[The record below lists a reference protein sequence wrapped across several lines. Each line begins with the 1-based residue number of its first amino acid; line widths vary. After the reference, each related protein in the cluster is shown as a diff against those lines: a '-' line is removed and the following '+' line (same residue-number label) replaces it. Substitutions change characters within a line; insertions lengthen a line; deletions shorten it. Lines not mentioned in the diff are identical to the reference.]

1 MWEGWR
7 NNFATHEIYITMK
20 TGAFSLKN
28 KSTFVLYYTYI
39 NNNKQIKCYRKKKA
53 NFRKKHAL
61 FYFSF
66 FVFTEGGGFS
76 VWKGCCDKRH
86 FSIPTFTPQHRKQ
99 TWNHLWSGVHHTS
112 VWCGTNTGFSPCLG
126 GATVWFP
133 LFYNIKKER
142 KKQKQKPWQKKSD
155 ESGQSC
161 FFSPG
166 WSSVRDDAA
175 VHEPLPP
182 QPPTTAPSSSSS
194 SSDSP
199 AVNDYKYLFG
209 DVVW

>member
-66 FVFTEGGGFS
+66 FVFTEGGG
-76 VWKGCCDKRH
+76 VQCMKRL
-86 FSIPTFTPQHRKQ
+86 
-99 TWNHLWSGVHHTS
+99 LWQKAFFHPNLYTTAQKTDMEPSL
-112 VWCGTNTGFSPCLG
+112 VWCPPHVSLMWDKHRILSMFGRCNCLVSPFLQYKKKNEKNKNHDRKDQMNLDRVFFLLVGPVWGTMLPSMNPYPPNHPPPPPPPPPP
-126 GATVWFP
+126 P
-133 LFYNIKKER
+133 LIL
-142 KKQKQKPWQKKSD
+142 
-155 ESGQSC
+155 
-161 FFSPG
+161 
-166 WSSVRDDAA
+166 
-175 VHEPLPP
+175 PL
-182 QPPTTAPSSSSS
+182 
-194 SSDSP
+194 
-199 AVNDYKYLFG
+199 
-209 DVVW
+209 